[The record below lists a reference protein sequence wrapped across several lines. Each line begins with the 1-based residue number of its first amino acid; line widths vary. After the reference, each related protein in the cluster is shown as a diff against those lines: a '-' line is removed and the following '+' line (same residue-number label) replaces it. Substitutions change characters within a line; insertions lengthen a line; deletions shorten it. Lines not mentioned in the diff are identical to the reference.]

1 LNIFIYWQVTN
12 YLQSCTLFIR
22 YNYLLAFIYKLTFIY
37 KLPFTSAKAIIIPTN
52 NLQLCFTPINT
63 RFHQILKY
71 ICSHL
76 ELTHTCSHT
85 HILAYFSKLIF
96 LLEHQ
101 NHLFC
106 MSHILS
112 SWQRHLS
119 KLVCEVQEPI
129 SASSPLTVLA
139 PDFGKNTYIID
150 VLRSMIN
157 VYM

>member
-1 LNIFIYWQVTN
+1 MLHSYKYQVSSNSQIHLLTSRA
-12 YLQSCTLFIR
+12 YA
-22 YNYLLAFIYKLTFIY
+22 YLLSYAYTCLF
-37 KLPFTSAKAIIIPTN
+37 
-52 NLQLCFTPINT
+52 LQ
-63 RFHQILKY
+63 
-71 ICSHL
+71 
-76 ELTHTCSHT
+76 T
-85 HILAYFSKLIF
+85 HILTWASESFVLHVPHLV
-96 LLEHQ
+96 LLTKAPLETSCEVQ
-101 NHLFC
+101 EPISVSFC
-106 MSHILS
+106 MSYILS